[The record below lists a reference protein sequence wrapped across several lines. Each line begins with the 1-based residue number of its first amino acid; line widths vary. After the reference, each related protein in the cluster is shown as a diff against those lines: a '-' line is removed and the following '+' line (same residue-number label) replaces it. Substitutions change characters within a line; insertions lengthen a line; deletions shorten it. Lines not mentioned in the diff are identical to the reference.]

1 MQVPM
6 GERWS
11 VWHGIL
17 FEMYGTGI
25 LYELKYREA
34 AQNLRKRGGWHGIL
48 FEEPSPTGSRPRDLI
63 GHYKTTE
70 APQEGTKRERP
81 KVLKGPED

>member
-6 GERWS
+6 GERWF

-17 FEMYGTGI
+17 FKI
-25 LYELKYREA
+25 LKYREA
-34 AQNLRKRGGWHGIL
+34 AQTLHKRGGWHGIL